1 MRVRI
6 PDLRTCKLEMT
17 FWKTIHRADGLVVDM
32 YLLHEDETGDGIV
45 SVAVPHGRD
54 DIAQFILQACVAH
67 QATLRHQEGKP
78 SNA

>member
-1 MRVRI
+1 
-6 PDLRTCKLEMT
+6 
-17 FWKTIHRADGLVVDM
+17 M